1 MAQLQLSWVSPYRK
15 NISHSQKPYIHAC
28 EDGSGTGKGCKR
40 PEDLSTFSAG
50 ANKQNMTS
58 FKKKKHALQAV
69 EVPRRLLHA
78 AGMPTV
84 PDYDLK
90 ART

>member
-1 MAQLQLSWVSPYRK
+1 MAQGPGRDAR
-15 NISHSQKPYIHAC
+15 HRR
-28 EDGSGTGKGCKR
+28 T
-40 PEDLSTFSAG
+40 LSTFSAG

-58 FKKKKHALQAV
+58 LKKKKHALQAV